1 MNLSKYRY
9 LEFYFYLFFVFYRLR
24 IEKEKRKD
32 EIHRIVSYSKGEFAH
47 GRRRHRCILNKNYF
61 TWRKILEIVKC
72 TL

>member
-32 EIHRIVSYSKGEFAH
+32 EIHRTFLTRRENLHTGEDVIGAF
-47 GRRRHRCILNKNYF
+47 
-61 TWRKILEIVKC
+61 
-72 TL
+72 